1 MKAERERDKE
11 KVMMFRERDKRSFS
25 KSECKVGFE
34 IWRNQSERE
43 RDREARLLNMAVY
56 MKQIKD
62 AKLKW
67 VDEFTERTKCNY
79 I

>member
-1 MKAERERDKE
+1 MNVKWVLKYGET
-11 KVMMFRERDKRSFS
+11 KV
-25 KSECKVGFE
+25 
-34 IWRNQSERE
+34 RE
-43 RDREARLLNMAVY
+43 RDREARLHNKAVY

-67 VDEFTERTKCNY
+67 VDEFTERTECNY